1 MKQISVLDFGA
12 RGDGLT
18 DDTLA
23 IQRALDSG
31 AETVCFP
38 MGIYPVSETL
48 LVHSDTRIEA
58 DRSAKI
64 ILRSTRR
71 KKQGEFLLSNADP
84 EGGNRNITLS
94 GGIWDGNN
102 TAPEHEKP
110 DLFEENG
117 YSGAMLN
124 FVGVTG
130 LALRDV
136 VLANS
141 VTFYVRMS
149 RVHDFVIENVDFVSD
164 KPGWNQDGI
173 HFGGDVRRG
182 TVRNIRALSDGQTTD
197 DMIAFNA
204 DDSIVR
210 VENRGLVRDGIEDVT
225 VENVFARQCHT
236 VFRMLSVNA
245 PIRNIRIRNVFAGYR
260 CYGINADAARYCR
273 TPLFA
278 EEEYP
283 EGCGCLENILV
294 ENMTCTATGDRP
306 AIALESM
313 AHNVEI
319 RNFRLIPSP
328 GGEALLCGLEAK
340 NLKGQKITADGE
352 TCLLREK
359 EDKLI
364 LGAFSDLRL
373 EKLETEELS

>member
-1 MKQISVLDFGA
+1 MKQVSVRDFGA
-12 RGDGLT
+12 FGDGVH
-18 DDTLA
+18 DDYA
-23 IQRALDSG
+23 AFQRALDSG
-31 AETVCFP
+31 AGIVAVP
-38 MGIYPVSETL
+38 MGIYPISETL
-48 LVHSDTRIEA
+48 LVHSGTRIEA
-58 DRSAKI
+58 DRGAKI
-64 ILRSTRR
+64 VMRGTRR

-84 EGGNRNITLS
+84 EGGNRDIALV

-102 TAPEHEKP
+102 TAPEHAKP
-110 DLFEENG
+110 DLFAENG

-130 LALRDV
+130 LVLRDV

-164 KPGWNQDGI
+164 RPGWNQDGL
-173 HFGGDVRRG
+173 HFGGDVKHG
-182 TVRNIRALSDGQTTD
+182 TVRNLRALSDGQTTD

-210 VENRGLVRDGIEDVT
+210 VENRGLVRDGIEDIT
-225 VENVFARQCHT
+225 VENVYARQCHT
-236 VFRMLSVNA
+236 IFRMLSVDA
-245 PIRNIRIRNVFAGYR
+245 PIRNIRICNVYAGYR

-283 EGCGCLENILV
+283 AGCGRLENIV
-294 ENMTCTATGDRP
+294 IENFTCIPAGDTP

-313 AHNVEI
+313 ADGVEI
-319 RNFRLIPSP
+319 RNFRMICPD
-328 GGEALLCGLEAK
+328 GKANALEAK
-340 NLKGQKITADGE
+340 NLVGQKVIADGE
-352 TCLLREK
+352 EHLLQEK
-359 EDKLI
+359 TDVLKMND
-364 LGAFSDLRL
+364 FTSLRL
-373 EKLETEELS
+373 EKA